1 MHITIGNLLPNTVE
15 WRPWFLFHS
24 PYVLALIAQQI
35 NWKFGIKGSANSN
48 WSAAASTPFPTEGVN
63 GSWYLPY
70 DSKSLVSLAALS
82 EIGEKRRFSMAS
94 VKGKVCRGSRWC
106 SALLYQTN
114 YLLAVNIHSPI
125 SGLTNQT
132 ESSAWKSRLTSR
144 TKCNSFCPLE
154 GAEPATA
161 PAASTGGAGD
171 CGAAGSAP
179 QHFLD
184 EGLVGEY
191 STEGGINVNW

>member
-15 WRPWFLFHS
+15 RRPRFLFHS

-48 WSAAASTPFPTEGVN
+48 WSAASSTLFPIEGVN

-70 DSKSLVSLAALS
+70 NRKSLVFPAALS
-82 EIGEKRRFSMAS
+82 EIGEERQFSMAPG
-94 VKGKVCRGSRWC
+94 KGKVCRGSRWC
-106 SALLYQTN
+106 SVLLHQTN
-114 YLLAVNIHSPI
+114 YLLAVSIHSPI

-132 ESSAWKSRLTSR
+132 VASFWKSHLISR
-144 TKCNSFCPLE
+144 TKCNPSFLPE

-161 PAASTGGAGD
+161 SADSNWESWCGDGDTGQLAVPP
-171 CGAAGSAP
+171 S
-179 QHFLD
+179 
-184 EGLVGEY
+184 
-191 STEGGINVNW
+191 